1 MGYRPMKKIPNKLV
15 RSEEGYAL
23 LLALILLLVGSLIIT
38 PLLGFMSTGLIA
50 SQVHEKQTMELY
62 AADAGV
68 EDAIWKII
76 TKATGI
82 PQAEGEDP
90 LKYAIGDVN
99 SKTFT
104 AEAIVVEYIDER
116 TYRIESTATS
126 PAIGSSTTVES
137 YVSILDFTLFTNNV
151 ITSIGDIDVGNN
163 SVVNGEVQYNGNLT
177 IAPNG
182 EVNDPTGVSD
192 DEIVGWPEADSLSG
206 FYWANLQDDYPSYTT
221 YSDGTVI
228 DAKDT
233 DEIGPLYC
241 EGDFVIQTTT
251 PAQEITL
258 QGTVCVAGDLEFRQT
273 GKVYDIYLN
282 GNTIFVEGAID
293 IPAGKCYL
301 HGPGCI
307 IAVGD
312 IDFQPNIVGTSFI
325 FVMSVEGETY
335 ISPGGDFSGSIAGKT
350 KVNLQPGNILSWEP
364 PSDGLNLPGEDD
376 SENVID
382 RIHTWEI
389 GL

>member
-1 MGYRPMKKIPNKLV
+1 M
-15 RSEEGYAL
+15 
-23 LLALILLLVGSLIIT
+23 
-38 PLLGFMSTGLIA
+38 
-50 SQVHEKQTMELY
+50 
-62 AADAGV
+62 
-68 EDAIWKII
+68 
-76 TKATGI
+76 
-82 PQAEGEDP
+82 
-90 LKYAIGDVN
+90 
-99 SKTFT
+99 
-104 AEAIVVEYIDER
+104 
-116 TYRIESTATS
+116 
-126 PAIGSSTTVES
+126 
-137 YVSILDFTLFTNNV
+137 
-151 ITSIGDIDVGNN
+151 
-163 SVVNGEVQYNGNLT
+163 VNGEVQYNGNLT

-258 QGTVCVAGDLEFRQT
+258 QGTVYVAGDLEFRQT

-293 IPAGKCYL
+293 IPAGKLYL

-325 FVMSVEGETY
+325 FVMSVEGGTY

-376 SENVID
+376 SENVIG
-382 RIHTWEI
+382 RIHTWQI
-389 GL
+389 S